1 MELKLSNLFI
11 LFFLVFGFQSLYC
24 QIETDTSYA
33 DTNVIHYWDAN
44 KEITQPIG
52 VELNQ
57 EEWKSK
63 SATIDYKD
71 STKKSDTTD
80 FKLNTPKGKKKQSS
94 KIPDVLIYIV
104 LAIAVVILLFL
115 ILKKGKF
122 NKKNKVIE
130 LTDPTSIDE
139 HNIDEIEFDLLQNEA
154 LRIGDHALAFRYGY
168 LNVLKGLRSKNL
180 IFYKKERT
188 NFEYLNQLTG
198 TEFSEPFGQLT
209 LQFDKTWYGDYPMD
223 QSTYDAIQPVFDQIK
238 KALTIR

>member
-1 MELKLSNLFI
+1 MALKLSNLFV
-11 LFFLVFGFQSLYC
+11 LFFSVFGFQSLYC
-24 QIETDTSYA
+24 QVETDTSYR
-33 DTNVIHYWDAN
+33 DTNVISYWDAN
-44 KEITQPIG
+44 KEINKPVE

-57 EEWKSK
+57 DEWKNR

-71 STKKSDTTD
+71 STKKRDTTN
-80 FKLNTPKGKKKQSS
+80 FKLSSPKGKRKQTS

-104 LAIAVVILLFL
+104 LAIAVVVLLFL
-115 ILKKGKF
+115 ILKKGRF
-122 NKKNKVIE
+122 NKRNKAIE
-130 LTDPTSIDE
+130 LTDPTTIDE
-139 HNIDEIEFDLLQNEA
+139 HNIDEIEFDVLQKEA

-223 QSTYDAIQPVFDQIK
+223 QSTYDAVQPVFDQIK
-238 KALTIR
+238 NALTTR